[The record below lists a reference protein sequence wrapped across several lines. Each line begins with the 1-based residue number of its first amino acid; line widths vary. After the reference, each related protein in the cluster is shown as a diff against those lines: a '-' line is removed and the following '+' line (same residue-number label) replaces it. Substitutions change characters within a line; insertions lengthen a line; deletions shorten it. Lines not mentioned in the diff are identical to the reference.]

1 MLPRMQAELIVPR
14 QCKPDMIGILGE
26 FLYGADVEGQEGLWT
41 QLGGAALQREKS

>member
-1 MLPRMQAELIVPR
+1 MQAELIVPR

-26 FLYGADVEGQEGLWT
+26 FLYGADVESQEGLRT